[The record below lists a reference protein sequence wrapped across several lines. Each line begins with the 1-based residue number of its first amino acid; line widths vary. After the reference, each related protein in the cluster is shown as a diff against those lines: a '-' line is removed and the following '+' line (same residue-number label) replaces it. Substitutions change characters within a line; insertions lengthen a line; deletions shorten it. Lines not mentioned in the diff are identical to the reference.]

1 MLSFAVGH
9 QLKLGDTFIFQQD
22 SAPAHR
28 ARDTV
33 AFLSRLET
41 PNFYWS
47 TSLVPKQSRMVDY
60 KVWVSC
66 RKECIERQYAMWTFK
81 R

>member
-9 QLKLGDTFIFQQD
+9 QLKLGDTFIFKQD

-47 TSLVPKQSRMVDY
+47 TTLVPKQSRMVDY
-60 KVWVSC
+60 KVWG
-66 RKECIERQYAMWTFK
+66 IMQK
-81 R
+81 RVYRAPIRDVDI